1 MKRLK
6 KLGAVILAAALTL
19 SLSQAPVQA
28 ADVKPAA
35 KQEITLLGGVGD
47 SFPALKDH
55 SLTLRVGESKK
66 IGVKNCKGLKVTYK
80 SADKSIATV
89 SKKGKVKAKKE
100 GRTSVSIVVKTKKG
114 ELRGNWSCRI
124 DVKPALASKK
134 TANETIEAGKQL
146 QLKITSTNKNA
157 EMEITISTKSEDE
170 NLNLDIGV
178 PENPNSYSQK
188 VPVVDHI
195 TPDKKEVTVKIKAST
210 KVIIWNEGNA
220 PVDVTMKIKTADGKK
235 TISNVQVSVL

>member
-19 SLSQAPVQA
+19 SLFQTPVQA

-100 GRTSVSIVVKTKKG
+100 GRTHISVVAKTKKG
-114 ELRGNWSCRI
+114 ELRGNWSCTI
-124 DVKPALASKK
+124 YVKPALASKK
-134 TANETIEAGKQL
+134 TMKETIEAGKQL
-146 QLKITSTNKNA
+146 PVNVTSTQKDA
-157 EMEITISTKSEDE
+157 GLEITISTESEEDS
-170 NLNLDIGV
+170 LNLDIGV
-178 PENPNSYSQK
+178 TANKSSYK
-188 VPVVDHI
+188 TTRMGRI
-195 TPDKKEVTVKIKAST
+195 TPDEKEMTVKIKASQ
-210 KVIIWNEGNA
+210 KVVIYNEGDTS
-220 PVDVTMKIKTADGKK
+220 VDVTITIKTEDGEK
-235 TISNVQVSVL
+235 TISNVTKL

>member
-1 MKRLK
+1 MKQLR

-19 SLSQAPVQA
+19 SLSAVPAQAN
-28 ADVKPAA
+28 DFKFAA
-35 KQEITLLGGVGD
+35 KQEITLLGAGYNG
-47 SFPALKDH
+47 PALKDQ

-66 IGVKNCKGLKVTYK
+66 IGLKNCSGLKVTYR
-80 SADKSIATV
+80 SNDKSIATV

-100 GRTSVSIVVKTKKG
+100 GRTSISIVVKTKKG
-114 ELRGNWSCRI
+114 EMRGNWSCRI

-134 TANETIEAGKQL
+134 TVNETIEAGKQL
-146 QLKITSTNKNA
+146 QLKITSTKKDA
-157 EMEITISTKSEDE
+157 EIEITISTKSEDE

-178 PENPNSYSQK
+178 PEDPNNYAQK

-195 TPDKKEVTVKIKAST
+195 TLDQKEVTVKIKAST

-235 TISNVQVSVL
+235 TISNVTASVL